1 MTAKNSQ
8 CTRHWISVRL
18 GKLLKPLGEI
28 SFDEAYKTFPG
39 NYRSRRQSGADLI
52 LIETVSDSYE
62 IKAAVLAAKE
72 NSNLPVVVTMIFDES
87 GKLLTGGDVASVTAM
102 LEGLG
107 VDAVGFN
114 CGLHR
119 SR

>member
-1 MTAKNSQ
+1 M
-8 CTRHWISVRL
+8 
-18 GKLLKPLGEI
+18 
-28 SFDEAYKTFPG
+28 
-39 NYRSRRQSGADLI
+39 
-52 LIETVSDSYE
+52 SDSYE

-114 CGLHR
+114 CGLPGADEKPAAAASQR
-119 SR
+119 AVLCRL